1 VSLVPE
7 DRLAVRVGAIAI
19 AVLAVAIAG
28 SVFLLGGAALGAP
41 TRIRVVF
48 RHAAGL
54 REQAALVVAG
64 QPVGR
69 IEAIVPVPHGAPGL
83 LAGEVGVAVTIAVD
97 RGSAWKV
104 PAACEI
110 FVASRGPLADRY
122 LEVAPPAGDPG
133 PAIHDG
139 QELRGVDPPS
149 LDNVLQR
156 AWVNMTVFKVFVDTV
171 RPELDAL
178 VAQVGELRRQLAG
191 LVGEAGGGALV
202 AHARA
207 LGGAARQTYETS
219 LGGDAGLAQLRAAI
233 GDARADIAQL
243 RAALDVLA
251 PRAAAVA
258 SEVARIRGHVASHAA
273 VARAEQ
279 AIDAMRGAL
288 AQVEPLLA
296 RLDELGARIASGEGS
311 LGRLMADPEF
321 ADDAKDLGKI
331 MKRHPWRILERP
343 HD

>member
-1 VSLVPE
+1 MSLVPE

-19 AVLAVAIAG
+19 VVLAAAIAG
-28 SVFLLGGAALGAP
+28 SVFLLGGTALGAP

-69 IEAIVPVPHGAPGL
+69 IEAIVPVPHGAAGL

-104 PAACEI
+104 PANGDI
-110 FVASRGPLADRY
+110 FIASRGPLSDRY

-139 QELRGVDPPS
+139 QELRGIDPPS
-149 LDNVLQR
+149 LDNVLER
-156 AWVNMTVFKVFVDTV
+156 AWLHLTVFKAFVETV

-178 VAQVGELRRQLAG
+178 MAQLGELAGQVSRLAD
-191 LVGEAGGGALV
+191 EAGGGALV
-202 AHARA
+202 AQVRA
-207 LGGAARQTYETS
+207 LGGAARQTYQTS
-219 LGGDAGLAQLRAAI
+219 LGGDAELAQLRATI
-233 GDARADIAQL
+233 GDARREVARL
-243 RAALDVLA
+243 RAALDRLA
-251 PRAAAVA
+251 PRGDAVVAAI
-258 SEVARIRGHVASHAA
+258 ARIRGHVAAL
-273 VARAEQ
+273 RAER
-279 AIDAMRGAL
+279 AIDAMRAAL
-288 AQVEPLLA
+288 AMVDPLLG
-296 RLDELGARIASGEGS
+296 RLEELGARIASGEGS

-343 HD
+343 KD

>member
-1 VSLVPE
+1 MSLVPE

-19 AVLAVAIAG
+19 VVLAAAIAG
-28 SVFLLGGAALGAP
+28 SVFLLGGTALGAP

-69 IEAIVPVPHGAPGL
+69 IEAIVPVPHGAAGL

-104 PAACEI
+104 PANGDI
-110 FVASRGPLADRY
+110 FIASRGPLSDRY

-139 QELRGVDPPS
+139 QELRGIDPPS
-149 LDNVLQR
+149 LDNVLER
-156 AWVNMTVFKVFVDTV
+156 AWLHLTVFKAFVETV

-178 VAQVGELRRQLAG
+178 MAQLGELAGQVSRLAD
-191 LVGEAGGGALV
+191 EAGGGALV
-202 AHARA
+202 AQVRA
-207 LGGAARQTYETS
+207 LGGAARQTYQTS
-219 LGGDAGLAQLRAAI
+219 LGGDAELAQLRATI
-233 GDARADIAQL
+233 GDARREVARL
-243 RAALDVLA
+243 RAALDRLA
-251 PRAAAVA
+251 PRGDALAG
-258 SEVARIRGHVASHAA
+258 EVARIRGHVASHAA
-273 VARAEQ
+273 IARAQQ
-279 AIDAMRGAL
+279 AIDATRAAL
-288 AQVEPLLA
+288 AQVDPLLG
-296 RLDELGARIASGEGS
+296 RLEELGARIASGEGS

-343 HD
+343 KD